1 MNHLDDD
8 AELYALGLTDRE
20 RDAEIEA
27 HLAACDECRTRVVA
41 AESAAASLAAA
52 LPPMPA
58 AAPRRA
64 WWTTAATAAAVVFAT
79 STAFES
85 AYVHNASAQLART
98 DTALGAIASSH
109 FGHTTLTAQPGV
121 VAKALYAR
129 DGAWMYVV
137 AENAPRGAHVVLRSG
152 AVSRD
157 VGTLDAGAPA
167 TLFVRAPGRVG
178 EITVVAV
185 GPGGGDVTIAI
196 SALPSGDHV
205 VARGTPVY

>member
-27 HLAACDECRTRVVA
+27 HLAACDDCRARVVA

-64 WWTTAATAAAVVFAT
+64 WWTTAATAAAVVFAAT
-79 STAFES
+79 TAFES
-85 AYVHNASAQLART
+85 TAAHTAAGQVART
-98 DTALGAIASSH
+98 DTALSAIASSH
-109 FGHTTLTAQPGV
+109 FAHTTLTSEPGV

-129 DGAWMYVV
+129 DGSWVYVV
-137 AENAPRGAHVVLRSG
+137 AQNAPSGAHVVVRSG
-152 AVSRD
+152 AATRD
-157 VGTLDAGAPA
+157 LGELSAGAPA
-167 TLFVRAPGRVG
+167 TLFVRDPGRAADISVIAG
-178 EITVVAV
+178 DRVVAH
-185 GPGGGDVTIAI
+185 GAPA
-196 SALPSGDHV
+196 
-205 VARGTPVY
+205 Y